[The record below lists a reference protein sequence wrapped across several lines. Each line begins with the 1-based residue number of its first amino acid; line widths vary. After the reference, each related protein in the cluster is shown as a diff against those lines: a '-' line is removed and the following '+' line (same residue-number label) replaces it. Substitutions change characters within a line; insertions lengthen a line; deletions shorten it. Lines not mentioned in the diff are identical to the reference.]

1 MTTPFK
7 QLPTLEQVSQK
18 VLAVHSEVRQLAQVV
33 GARVAEH
40 EQIVRENAELTDA
53 VLEEINLKLA
63 FLMSHITVRRT
74 LNGGIAG
81 PDGRVQVES
90 KPAML
95 VYMEMRPQLVAQ
107 REEFLRVQSLQ
118 AESAADAP
126 TDATD
131 AQALEDILT
140 GADRPGHD
148 PITH

>member
-1 MTTPFK
+1 VTTPFK
-7 QLPTLEQVSQK
+7 TLPSLEQVSQK

-33 GARVAEH
+33 GQRVAEH
-40 EQIVRENAELTDA
+40 EQVVRENAELTDA

-95 VYMEMRPQLVAQ
+95 VYMEMRPSLVAQ

-118 AESAADAP
+118 AEQGTPGSAPDADE
-126 TDATD
+126 
-131 AQALEDILT
+131 ALEGVLT